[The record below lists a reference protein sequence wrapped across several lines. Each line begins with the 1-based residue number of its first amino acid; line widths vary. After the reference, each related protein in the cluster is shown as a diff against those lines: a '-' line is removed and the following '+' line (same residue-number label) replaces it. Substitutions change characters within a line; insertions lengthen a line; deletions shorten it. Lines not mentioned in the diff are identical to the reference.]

1 MDESVTDVLK
11 RKIDED
17 NKINIKLHY
26 PFNDK
31 FEYVT
36 RLERIDL
43 DRERENDLRSGR
55 GFIID
60 EFNSIKKDI
69 KAQGGIF
76 SIRYGSTLYD
86 SDSFIDRYRC
96 NCGRYKGSIN
106 HGIRCETCDSL
117 CRYTDDDMGIFGWF
131 VLKDDMSL
139 NQEVLDAHPQ
149 AVETAYRA
157 LKELG
162 IDGVSDPIRGG
173 TDGAELSLR
182 GLPCPNLGNGD
193 RNCHGRY
200 EYCVVEEMQ
209 LAAELI
215 KKIVALIEEA

>member
-1 MDESVTDVLK
+1 MDESASDLV
-11 RKIDED
+11 RRRIDEG

-43 DRERENDLRSGR
+43 DKERENDLRSGR

-96 NCGRYKGSIN
+96 NCGKYRGSIN
-106 HGIRCETCDSL
+106 HGIRCESCDSL

-131 VLKDDMSL
+131 VLKDDYFIIG
-139 NQEVLDAHPQ
+139 E
-149 AVETAYRA
+149 EY
-157 LKELG
+157 G
-162 IDGVSDPIRGG
+162 INFI
-173 TDGAELSLR
+173 
-182 GLPCPNLGNGD
+182 
-193 RNCHGRY
+193 HFK
-200 EYCVVEEMQ
+200 Q
-209 LAAELI
+209 
-215 KKIVALIEEA
+215 